1 MAKGRQYAEGL
12 VGPLDRSYYET
23 QRDVAKQTSQTNWED
38 LQNQYKNLQAKL
50 KKEQEQA
57 NRDFA
62 NGLVQ
67 VAEGSL
73 DRMNTAQDAMATSGL
88 SYSGLS
94 DVMQQADTT
103 RKGKEVLDLMGRAG
117 DVSVNVA
124 NQLASAN
131 TSSARKQA
139 QLADEI
145 ADTLGQIGAGETSAQ
160 MAYNQGLAGIGEAM
174 EAREAENDLAAKQ
187 RAADA
192 AASGR
197 SKELAEI
204 QSEIDAAYER
214 QAILDLLQT
223 SEIDDTT
230 KTRILQTR
238 FGIDADKNIVDTFKA
253 YSGKSTKVAD
263 YNNSGKSVVEDYNK
277 QNGFANNSIKMQ
289 QALID
294 GDFLTGKERDDLY
307 KYMRYK
313 TLMDVGK
320 TEQAKEFYVS
330 EKDAQKALDAAYTAM
345 NSLQGKSKYNLAKGE
360 EAKPT
365 LDSLWKM
372 YRYNGDRMQLQS
384 VADAYNAYDNYVK
397 NKPNWIDELPQF
409 ADVTYGELAEL
420 LYGNK

>member
-1 MAKGRQYAEGL
+1 MAKGRNYAEGL

-23 QRDVAKQTSQTNWED
+23 QRNVAKQTSQTNWED

-88 SYSGLS
+88 SFSGLNNM
-94 DVMQQADTT
+94 MQQADTT
-103 RKGKEVLDLMGRAG
+103 RKGQEVLDLMGRAG

-145 ADTLGQIGAGETSAQ
+145 ADTLGQIGAGETGAQ

-187 RAADA
+187 RAANA

-197 SKELAEI
+197 SKELKDL
-204 QSEIDAAYER
+204 QDDLDDA
-214 QAILDLLQT
+214 QNKMAIVELL
-223 SEIDDTT
+223 TT
-230 KTRILQTR
+230 TELTDAQKTATLRTLY
-238 FGIDADKNIVDTFKA
+238 GIDTAKEALESFKA
-253 YSGKSTKVAD
+253 HSGMSTNKKDYLSVKGKVEGLRK
-263 YNNSGKSVVEDYNK
+263 NSTFNDVEDYYDK
-277 QNGFANNSIKMQ
+277 IADGKRKGPITQQEQIIYDYINGNIHNGLTDEATSKMIARNLIATEDRQGNRVMETSSIS
-289 QALID
+289 
-294 GDFLTGKERDDLY
+294 
-307 KYMRYK
+307 K
-313 TLMDVGK
+313 T
-320 TEQAKEFYVS
+320 A
-330 EKDAQKALDAAYTAM
+330 KALRDLKALYESGDM
-345 NSLQGKSKYNLAKGE
+345 EKYKGFDYYKE
-360 EAKPT
+360 TPMMAPK
-365 LDSLWKM
+365 
-372 YRYNGDRMQLQS
+372 
-384 VADAYNAYDNYVK
+384 
-397 NKPNWIDELPQF
+397 
-409 ADVTYGELAEL
+409 TYGELAEL
-420 LYGNK
+420 LKSVQ

>member
-23 QRDVAKQTSQTNWED
+23 QRNVAKQTSQTNWED

-50 KKEQEQA
+50 QKEQEQA

-88 SYSGLS
+88 SFSGLNN
-94 DVMQQADTT
+94 VMQQADTT
-103 RKGKEVLDLMGRAG
+103 RKGQEVLDLMGRAG

-145 ADTLGQIGAGETSAQ
+145 ADTLGQIGAGETGAQ

-187 RAADA
+187 RAANA

-197 SKELAEI
+197 SKELKKWEDDLEEVYRRAGILETL
-204 QSEIDAAYER
+204 QSDELSDSDKAT
-214 QAILDLLQT
+214 ILKVMYDV
-223 SEIDDTT
+223 
-230 KTRILQTR
+230 
-238 FGIDADKNIVDTFKA
+238 GA
-253 YSGKSTKVAD
+253 SGKVVDNYNINTGKKEHYLVAKKNAAQERLSKMAGSQLADARKQYYAIEDAVKNGTASRDQKLIYD
-263 YNNSGKSVVEDYNK
+263 YV
-277 QNGFANNSIKMQ
+277 NGNGNISSQ
-289 QALID
+289 QAGTAYYMMNPGTSVGL
-294 GDFLTGKERDDLY
+294 GESNVNKLRELYYGNLLDD
-307 KYMRYK
+307 
-313 TLMDVGK
+313 
-320 TEQAKEFYVS
+320 VS
-330 EKDAQKALDAAYTAM
+330 INT
-345 NSLQGKSKYNLAKGE
+345 
-360 EAKPT
+360 
-365 LDSLWKM
+365 
-372 YRYNGDRMQLQS
+372 
-384 VADAYNAYDNYVK
+384 DN
-397 NKPNWIDELPQF
+397 I
-409 ADVTYGELAEL
+409 TYEELANL
-420 LYGNK
+420 IYGKK

>member
-23 QRDVAKQTSQTNWED
+23 QRNVAKQTSQTNWED
-38 LQNQYKNLQAKL
+38 LQNQYKNLKAKL

-160 MAYNQGLAGIGEAM
+160 MSYNQGLAGIGEAM

-187 RAADA
+187 RAANA
-192 AASGR
+192 AATARSAELSEYEDGLEEVYRRAGILETLQSDELSDSDKATILKVMYGVGSSGKVVDNYNINTGKKDHYLVAKKNAAQER
-197 SKELAEI
+197 LSKMAGSQLADARRQYYAIEDAIKNGTATRDQKLIYDYVNGDGNISSQQAGTAYYMMNPGTSVGLGESNVNKLRELYYGNLLDNVSIDTDNITYEELANLI
-204 QSEIDAAYER
+204 Y
-214 QAILDLLQT
+214 
-223 SEIDDTT
+223 
-230 KTRILQTR
+230 
-238 FGIDADKNIVDTFKA
+238 
-253 YSGKSTKVAD
+253 GKK
-263 YNNSGKSVVEDYNK
+263 
-277 QNGFANNSIKMQ
+277 
-289 QALID
+289 
-294 GDFLTGKERDDLY
+294 
-307 KYMRYK
+307 
-313 TLMDVGK
+313 
-320 TEQAKEFYVS
+320 
-330 EKDAQKALDAAYTAM
+330 
-345 NSLQGKSKYNLAKGE
+345 
-360 EAKPT
+360 
-365 LDSLWKM
+365 
-372 YRYNGDRMQLQS
+372 
-384 VADAYNAYDNYVK
+384 
-397 NKPNWIDELPQF
+397 
-409 ADVTYGELAEL
+409 
-420 LYGNK
+420 

>member
-23 QRDVAKQTSQTNWED
+23 QRNVAKQTSQTNWED

-103 RKGKEVLDLMGRAG
+103 RKGQEVLDLMGRAG

-145 ADTLGQIGAGETSAQ
+145 ADTLGQIGAGETGAQ

-187 RAADA
+187 RAANA
-192 AASGR
+192 AASAR
-197 SKELAEI
+197 SRELNKLED
-204 QSEIDAAYER
+204 EMDDMYNR
-214 QAILDLLQT
+214 QAITELLSTDEYTEEEKRVILSTLYGKDNSKDIVTAYNEYLGANQVTKEEADEIRNKLKGSTPVEQKKILNARQNYWALEDLV
-223 SEIDDTT
+223 E
-230 KTRILQTR
+230 
-238 FGIDADKNIVDTFKA
+238 
-253 YSGKSTKVAD
+253 SGKATD
-263 YNNSGKSVVEDYNK
+263 K
-277 QNGFANNSIKMQ
+277 QK
-289 QALID
+289 
-294 GDFLTGKERDDLY
+294 DLY
-307 KYMRYK
+307 NYIN
-313 TLMDVGK
+313 GK
-320 TEQAKEFYVS
+320 
-330 EKDAQKALDAAYTAM
+330 
-345 NSLQGKSKYNLAKGE
+345 NSLTRE
-360 EAKPT
+360 EAEALWFESAPKPLANTNFGDQLDT
-365 LDSLWKM
+365 LEYLYKQGNLDKLTN
-372 YRYNGDRMQLQS
+372 YNTP
-384 VADAYNAYDNYVK
+384 K
-397 NKPNWIDELPQF
+397 E
-409 ADVTYGELAEL
+409 VTYEELARL

>member
-23 QRDVAKQTSQTNWED
+23 QRNVAKQTSQTNWED

-103 RKGKEVLDLMGRAG
+103 RKGKEVLDLMGRTG

-187 RAADA
+187 RAANA
-192 AASGR
+192 AASAR
-197 SKELAEI
+197 SKELKDIAAKEDDFYRRLAITELLNNDELDDDEKLNSLKILYDINNNQEVLKAFQDNMGITKKRTEDNMAKTKEKLKNFEKITQSSNAEEARRNYYALEDKVKKGTAAKKEKELFNYLNGKD
-204 QSEIDAAYER
+204 SELKHGEAKLAYEELF
-214 QAILDLLQT
+214 LDST
-223 SEIDDTT
+223 GDHSI
-230 KTRILQTR
+230 
-238 FGIDADKNIVDTFKA
+238 FKSGRDLNKEQFEA
-253 YSGKSTKVAD
+253 LMTLYNPSYSGLAYDLND
-263 YNNSGKSVVEDYNK
+263 Y
-277 QNGFANNSIKMQ
+277 
-289 QALID
+289 
-294 GDFLTGKERDDLY
+294 Y
-307 KYMRYK
+307 KY
-313 TLMDVGK
+313 
-320 TEQAKEFYVS
+320 
-330 EKDAQKALDAAYTAM
+330 
-345 NSLQGKSKYNLAKGE
+345 NPNE
-360 EAKPT
+360 EIT
-365 LDSLWKM
+365 
-372 YRYNGDRMQLQS
+372 YRD
-384 VADAYNAYDNYVK
+384 
-397 NKPNWIDELPQF
+397 
-409 ADVTYGELAEL
+409 LAEL

>member
-23 QRDVAKQTSQTNWED
+23 QRNVAKQTSQTNWED

-50 KKEQEQA
+50 QKEQEQA

-103 RKGKEVLDLMGRAG
+103 RKGQEVLDLMGRAG

-145 ADTLGQIGAGETSAQ
+145 ADTLGQIGAGETGAQ

-187 RAADA
+187 RAANA

-197 SKELAEI
+197 SKELKKWEDDLEEVYRRAGILETL
-204 QSEIDAAYER
+204 QSDELSDSDKAT
-214 QAILDLLQT
+214 ILKVMYDV
-223 SEIDDTT
+223 
-230 KTRILQTR
+230 
-238 FGIDADKNIVDTFKA
+238 GA
-253 YSGKSTKVAD
+253 SGKVVDNYNINTGKKEHYLVAKKNAAQERLSKMAGSQLADARKQYYAIEDAIKNGTASRDQKLIYD
-263 YNNSGKSVVEDYNK
+263 YV
-277 QNGFANNSIKMQ
+277 NGNGNISSQ
-289 QALID
+289 QAGTAYYMMNPGTSVGL
-294 GDFLTGKERDDLY
+294 GESNVNKLRELYYGNLLDD
-307 KYMRYK
+307 
-313 TLMDVGK
+313 
-320 TEQAKEFYVS
+320 VS
-330 EKDAQKALDAAYTAM
+330 INT
-345 NSLQGKSKYNLAKGE
+345 
-360 EAKPT
+360 
-365 LDSLWKM
+365 
-372 YRYNGDRMQLQS
+372 
-384 VADAYNAYDNYVK
+384 DN
-397 NKPNWIDELPQF
+397 I
-409 ADVTYGELAEL
+409 TYEELANL
-420 LYGNK
+420 IYGKK